1 MSLAVKFFCAASISV
16 PLLISASGYAQTETP
31 ESKGPDCKALGQA
44 QGFREAFE
52 AVPSAGRAL
61 SQLIDQFNAA
71 IKSVNAQKSS
81 YRQFRKDGK
90 MAEAKNMAAQL
101 DNTWSK
107 LDSLQRQ
114 IVGQTHNGMSAA
126 NAWCDAVA
134 SMAAMGC
141 ASSKA
146 QASCSKSQSQWS
158 KASSAPI
165 MTKTQYATTWRKPDD
180 YKFDPPPSPC
190 PAVEQAGTEPHPGG
204 EVREIRGRAFLVR
217 GMRSYPLKV
226 GMEVKPADIIA
237 VEDAAMVQIY
247 LHEYGLLKITEKTK
261 FEIPKPQASETESG
275 NFAKIGDALK
285 KGLQG
290 PSLEVKC
297 SGGGGARG

>member
-1 MSLAVKFFCAASISV
+1 MSLASKFFCAASISI
-16 PLLISASGYAQTETP
+16 PLLLSASGYAQTEAP
-31 ESKGPDCKALGQA
+31 ERKGPDCKALLEGHKGTFQA
-44 QGFREAFE
+44 VQ
-52 AVPSAGRAL
+52 SAGR
-61 SQLIDQFNAA
+61 SIWQLFDQFNAT
-71 IKSVNAQKSS
+71 IKTANAQKSS
-81 YRQFRKDGK
+81 YRQFRKGGK
-90 MAEAKNMAAQL
+90 MAEAENMAAQL
-101 DNTWSK
+101 DNTWSE

-114 IVGQTHNGMSAA
+114 IVSQTHNGMSAA

-134 SMAAMGC
+134 SMTAVGC
-141 ASSKA
+141 STNKA
-146 QASCSKSQSQWS
+146 QASCAKNQSQWS
-158 KASSAPI
+158 KQSSAPI
-165 MTKTQYATTWRKPDD
+165 MTKTQYATTWRKPED

-190 PAVEQAGTEPHPGG
+190 PAVEQAGTEPRPGG

-261 FEIPKPQASETESG
+261 FEIPRPQAPEAESG
-275 NFAKIGDALK
+275 SFAKIGDALK